1 MTRVYGLL
9 LHSYTMIFSQEYTG
23 KSSYKCIQLYKNSSP
38 CMSTCCAGAVHIQPK
53 CTRRAC
59 AEEARPARRSS
70 QGSSCGRLWKSPGVF
85 LNEVAFKTLGL
96 FPGTALQEGRW
107 RALDGN
113 RYVVRQMTCVH
124 RHGLQLDNLAVIMHP
139 TTLDEQ
145 CQLLFCGLSVH
156 AATQSI
162 GCREFFGK
170 GGSVASDRSS

>member
-1 MTRVYGLL
+1 MLRSAPGQAV
-9 LHSYTMIFSQEYTG
+9 FTG
-23 KSSYKCIQLYKNSSP
+23 QQLRQTLEKP
-38 CMSTCCAGAVHIQPK
+38 D
-53 CTRRAC
+53 
-59 AEEARPARRSS
+59 
-70 QGSSCGRLWKSPGVF
+70 VF

-162 GCREFFGK
+162 GC
-170 GGSVASDRSS
+170 